1 MIEPN
6 ISKERLEQATC
17 QLVTLRH
24 EKAALSRE
32 SAKLLIREAELAE
45 PILTDLSLLGNIY
58 DLFMSYHK
66 IKKIGCLQRKQFVFI
81 ILFLYSPSAL
91 TGKKMLRGLRDRL
104 CEVLGCTR
112 TNISHDYVKVCQFY
126 NTYNEFRN
134 STTDYL
140 QRILTDLQK

>member
-6 ISKERLEQATC
+6 ISKEKLEQATC
-17 QLVTLRH
+17 QLVELRQQ
-24 EKAALSRE
+24 KAAWSRRK
-32 SAKLLIREAELAE
+32 AKLLIKEAELSE

-58 DLFMSYHK
+58 DLFMSYRNV
-66 IKKIGCLQRKQFVFI
+66 KKIGCLQRKQFVFI
-81 ILFLYSPSAL
+81 ILYLYSPSAL

-126 NTYNEFRN
+126 NSYNEFRN
-134 STTDYL
+134 STIDYL